1 MRSPLNRGGLTGFKT
16 SHLPAIILVES
27 GSEGERERESRGE
40 ERELDW
46 GVGEGRDLY
55 GDCAILS
62 AYSVEKGDSE

>member
-1 MRSPLNRGGLTGFKT
+1 VRER
-16 SHLPAIILVES
+16 
-27 GSEGERERESRGE
+27 ERERESRGE

-62 AYSVEKGDSE
+62 AYSVEKGDSL